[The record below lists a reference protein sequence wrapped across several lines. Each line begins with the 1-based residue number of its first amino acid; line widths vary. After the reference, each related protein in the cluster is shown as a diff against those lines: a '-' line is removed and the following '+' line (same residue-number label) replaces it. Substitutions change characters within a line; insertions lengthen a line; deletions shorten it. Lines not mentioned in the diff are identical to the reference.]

1 MVLVL
6 AVAMTAQEQQPSV
19 TKDGM
24 KVQINVINVCTPAP
38 EEQQAI
44 AAALSKL
51 PRAARFAP
59 DFEVSRGRT
68 TLPDAPV
75 SRWVRIRREF
85 LPESPYINVQYSFS
99 ADDQNLI
106 ETLVFRL
113 RDPREVL
120 LVSIEDNVSAAAAT
134 PATLLASD
142 TPATRIKV
150 ERFGKNSLGLSRCP
164 NADQAAYQPLFNRAS
179 EVLAAFRQAL
189 GVRRAVPA
197 ELARVGAPAPPK
209 QP

>member
-6 AVAMTAQEQQPSV
+6 AVAMSAQEQQPSV

-24 KVQINVINVCTPAP
+24 KVQINVINVCTPAA

-59 DFEVSRGRT
+59 DFEVSRGQT

-85 LPESPYINVQYSFS
+85 PAESPYINVQYSFS
-99 ADDQNLI
+99 ADEQNLI

-113 RDPREVL
+113 RDPKEVL

-134 PATLLASD
+134 PAALLASD

-164 NADQAAYQPLFNRAS
+164 NADQSSYQPLFNRAS
-179 EVLAAFRQAL
+179 EVLSAFRKAL

-197 ELARVGAPAPPK
+197 ELARVGAPTPPK
-209 QP
+209 KP